1 MTLNQTQKY
10 TQEKLNFA
18 QEDLKT
24 YGIDLGLKGP
34 VFNTIRTV
42 DRGVK
47 SIKSGAVNARRSKQ
61 RTEGIHVRA
70 QEYLYPIKDK
80 HTGERVVDAEG
91 KPAKMLL
98 QYGVI
103 KKMDPDYADDLRLK
117 LSNQAE
123 GLIEVVKQM
132 GEA

>member
-10 TQEKLNFA
+10 TQAKLDLA
-18 QEDLKT
+18 QEDLRP
-24 YGIDLGLKGP
+24 YSIDLGLKGP
-34 VFNTIRTV
+34 MFNTIRTV

-47 SIKSGAVNARRSKQ
+47 SIKAGAVNARRSKQ
-61 RTEGIHVRA
+61 RSDGIHVRA
-70 QEYLYPIKDK
+70 QEYLYPIRDRK
-80 HTGERVVDAEG
+80 TGEQIMDAEG
-91 KPAKMLL
+91 KPAKTLL

-103 KKMDPDYADDLRLK
+103 KQMDPEYADDLRLK
-117 LSNQAE
+117 LSNQSE

>member
-1 MTLNQTQKY
+1 MKLNETQKY
-10 TQEKLNFA
+10 VQSKLDFA
-18 QEDLKT
+18 QASVKSSK
-24 YGIDLGLKGP
+24 IDLGLKGP

-47 SIKSGAVNARRSKQ
+47 SIKSGAVNARRAKQ
-61 RTEGIHVRA
+61 RSEGTHVTA

-80 HTGERVVDAEG
+80 ETGEQVMDAEG
-91 KPAKMLL
+91 KPAKVLL

-103 KKMDPDYADDLRLK
+103 KKMDPEYADDLRLK

-123 GLIEVVKQM
+123 GLMEVVKQM
-132 GEA
+132 AEA

>member
-10 TQEKLNFA
+10 TQVKLNFA

-34 VFNTIRTV
+34 VSNTTRTI

-61 RTEGIHVRA
+61 RSEGVHVSA
-70 QEYLYPIKDK
+70 QQYLYPCRDKD
-80 HTGERVVDAEG
+80 TGEQLFDAEG
-91 KPAKMLL
+91 KPAKILL
-98 QYGVI
+98 EYGI
-103 KKMDPDYADDLRLK
+103 LKKMDPKYADDLRLK

>member
-1 MTLNQTQKY
+1 MSLNQTQKY
-10 TQEKLNFA
+10 TQSKLNLV
-18 QEDLKT
+18 QEELRPYK
-24 YGIDLGLKGP
+24 IDLGLKGP
-34 VFNTIRTV
+34 AFNTIRTV

-47 SIKSGAVNARRSKQ
+47 SITSSAVNARRAKQ
-61 RTEGIHVRA
+61 RSEGVHVSR
-70 QEYLYPIKDK
+70 QEYLYSIRDSK
-80 HTGERVVDAEG
+80 TGEQILDADG
-91 KPAKMLL
+91 KPAKTLL

-103 KKMDPDYADDLRLK
+103 KKMDPDYADELRLR